1 MQWKRTCRRTEAWQ
15 VFFTNLDFIDS
26 MKNAITLLLLLIGH
40 HAFGQ
45 SAKERAYSKI
55 YYKGTYFNEQNKLIG
70 LQVRTDLIDTVIGAI
85 QYKKF
90 QMADF
95 TDYAGQKEITSYYES
110 FANDTYCLLDSNR
123 KIIHQINY
131 QTTKKQTG
139 TIFGKTTQIS
149 LELLFASSN
158 PNDEKAIATANVP
171 RKYYQK
177 DNSEICVVIIP
188 YLEAQVVSSNGQY
201 YLKKLMG
208 DNYNDISEG
217 LQNNFKVSNRFDIQ
231 VGDEIQLFYRRKWY
245 NDTTLLAEY
254 RDKQF
259 KNYKYIGDTIVQD
272 KLHMKFQT
280 EGYNYLSGSIDD
292 TNEFLVSHTKDGY
305 TTGSVFVPFQEYQ
318 TDLKVIETQNGL
330 GLFLQGVTFDTVG
343 TYIYPR
349 IVQVKSD
356 ENGMPWKINVLPF
369 FPLVFIETGIVEGY
383 ITYSKIKG
391 VESGIKKTRTFITDR
406 DNIRAITN
414 KKEHEVEV
422 EIYLIE
428 QSDIQIEIKDTES
441 EKVLVSQKSKGNT
454 GLNTILIRS
463 KKMQKGSYYS
473 VQINYER
480 PDDMGSFSSS
490 VKMKY

>member
-1 MQWKRTCRRTEAWQ
+1 
-15 VFFTNLDFIDS
+15 
-26 MKNAITLLLLLIGH
+26 MKNALTLLLLLIAH
-40 HAFGQ
+40 IAFGQ
-45 SAKERAYSKI
+45 SAKERTYSKI

-70 LQVRTDLIDTVIGAI
+70 LQVRTDLTDTVIGAI

-95 TDYAGQKEITSYYES
+95 TDYAGPKEVKTYFETFNNS
-110 FANDTYCLLDSNR
+110 TYCLLDSSLA
-123 KIIHQINY
+123 IIHRINF
-131 QTTKKQTG
+131 QTKNQQDG
-139 TIFGKTTQIS
+139 IIFGKKSQIS
-149 LELLFASSN
+149 LEFLFSRSN
-158 PNDEKAIATANVP
+158 SNEDSLSITTMVP
-171 RKYYQK
+171 RKYFLM
-177 DNSEICVVIIP
+177 DNSEIYIVIIP
-188 YLEAQVVSSNGQY
+188 FLEAEVVSSNGDF

-208 DNYNDISEG
+208 DNYNNISEG
-217 LQNNFKVSNRFDIQ
+217 LLSNYKASTRFDIQ
-231 VGDEIQLFYRRKWY
+231 IGDEIQLFYRRKWY
-245 NDTTLLAEY
+245 DDTTHFAKYE
-254 RDKQF
+254 DKQI
-259 KNYKYIGDTIVQD
+259 KNISYLGDTILNN
-272 KLHMKFQT
+272 KRAMRFQI
-280 EGYNYLSGSIDD
+280 EDYNYLSGTYTLTKD
-292 TNEFLVSHTKDGY
+292 FLVEQTNDGY
-305 TTGSVFVPFQEYQ
+305 TMGSVFVPFQEYQ

-343 TYIYPR
+343 KFIYPR

-356 ENGMPWKINVLPF
+356 ENGMPWKINILPF
-369 FPLVFIETGIVEGY
+369 FPLVFIETGIVEGF

-480 PDDMGSFSSS
+480 PNDMGSFSSS